1 MIDQP
6 QTRYVTVDDAE
17 VAYQVLGEGPIDLV
31 YHHGACQIDLQWD
44 VVPEAAFNRQ
54 LASFSRLILFDRRG
68 MGASERAG
76 SAGVPEWERWGE
88 DLLAV
93 LDAVGSKSASVFAE
107 AEAGATAV
115 LFAAAHPERVNALVL
130 GNTQARF
137 SWADDYPIGMSDAE
151 VESILRLVDWGW
163 GRPEGL
169 AVVFP
174 SLADDNQILLSLARL
189 CRAAATPREASA
201 LYRHIYSELDVRN
214 VLPLVQ
220 APTLVLHNHYADSP
234 RARYLA
240 DHIPGARL
248 VAVPGDGTLFFGSA
262 TEPVISEVAEFLTGE
277 QLPTEVDRILTT
289 VLFTDIVASTER
301 AASMGDRR
309 WRSLLDAHDQS
320 VRDQL
325 RRFRGKE
332 IKTTGDGFLAS
343 FDGPARAIR
352 CAQATLVAT
361 RQLGLELRLGLH
373 TGECELRGEDL
384 GGLAVHIAARVGALA
399 GPGDVLVSG
408 TVKDLVVGSGI
419 PFVDRGEHQLKGVP
433 GDWKLFAVD
442 TASNRG
448 GGAA

>member
-1 MIDQP
+1 MDAQP
-6 QTRYVTVDDAE
+6 ETRYVRVDDVE
-17 VAYQVLGEGPIDLV
+17 VAYQVLGDGPFDLV

-44 VVPEAAFNRQ
+44 VAPEAAFNRQ

-76 SAGVPEWERWGE
+76 PAAVPEWERWGE

-93 LDAVGSKSASVFAE
+93 LDAVDSTSPSIFAE

-137 SWADDYPIGMSDAE
+137 SWADDYPIGMSEAE
-151 VESILRLVDWGW
+151 VESILNLVDLGW
-163 GRPEGL
+163 GKPDGL

-174 SLADDNQILLSLARL
+174 GLAGDEQVLQSLARL
-189 CRAAATPREASA
+189 CRAAATPHEARA
-201 LYRHIYSELDVRN
+201 LYRYIYSELDVRD

-220 APTLVLHNHYADSP
+220 APTLVLHNEHGDAA
-234 RARYLA
+234 RAQYLA

-248 VAVPGDGTLFFGSA
+248 VAVPGNDILFFGSDH
-262 TEPVISEVAEFLTGE
+262 EPVMSEVAQFLTGE
-277 QLPTEVDRILTT
+277 RLPLEVDRILTT
-289 VLFTDIVASTER
+289 VLFTDIVGSTER
-301 AASMGDRR
+301 AASLGDRR

-320 VRDQL
+320 VREQL

-352 CAQATLVAT
+352 CAQATLEAT
-361 RQLGLELRLGLH
+361 QKLGLELRLGLH
-373 TGECELRGEDL
+373 TGECELRGDDL

-399 GPGDVLVSG
+399 EPGDVLVSG

-419 PFVDRGEHQLKGVP
+419 PFVARGEHQLKGVP

-442 TASNRG
+442 A
-448 GGAA
+448 